1 MEKIEVYINW
11 CRHNYSGS
19 YSENVPGGVAF
30 TGSTYEE
37 MLRKAHTTLDFH
49 LQGYAEDGEAPQ
61 WFLDKDYVLEFRPS
75 VSALLHAYGADVT
88 LSAIS
93 RETGINQRQ
102 LSHYANGIKN
112 PRPAQRQ
119 RIIDGIHSIGRRLMA
134 VV

>member
-1 MEKIEVYINW
+1 MEKIKVYIDW

-19 YSENVPGGVAF
+19 FSENVPGGVAF

-37 MLRKAHTTLDFH
+37 MQREAQDTLDFH
-49 LQGYAEDGEAPQ
+49 LRGYAEDGEAPQ
-61 WFLDKDYVLEFRPS
+61 WYLDHDYELEFHPS
-75 VSALLHAYGADVT
+75 TSALLHAYGTDVT

-102 LSHYANGIKN
+102 LSHYANGMKT

-119 RIIDGIHSIGRRLMA
+119 RIIDGIHNIGRRLMA
-134 VV
+134 L